1 MKSEVTL
8 ALEREIWD
16 FTHKQSTFGCFEVTI
31 GWFGNQRVD
40 FMTYNTNNEFR
51 CYEIKTSKSD
61 FFSKSKTTFVGHYNY
76 FVLTAELFNE
86 VKGEIKKG
94 VGIYVGGRGLIK
106 KARRQELIV
115 DRNVLMSSMI
125 RSLCR
130 EFAKQMDSGN
140 PTKIEIYN
148 REIAQHKRMA
158 EFYRKDC
165 LHMEEAVRKR
175 FGRDWR
181 NAMEIY
187 NESGRKD
194 VYRDCQ
200 EE

>member
-51 CYEIKTSKSD
+51 CYEIKISKSD
-61 FFSKSKTTFVGHYNY
+61 FYSKSQTTFVGHYNY
-76 FVLTAELFNE
+76 FVLTAELFDE
-86 VKGEIKKG
+86 VKGEIKNG
-94 VGIYVGGRGLIK
+94 VGIYVGGRGLVK
-106 KARRQELIV
+106 KARRQELKV
-115 DRNVLMSSMI
+115 DRYVLMSSMI

-130 EFAKQMDSGN
+130 EFTKQMDSGN

-158 EFYRKDC
+158 ESYRKDC
-165 LHMEEAVRKR
+165 LYMEEAVRKR
-175 FGRDWR
+175 FGHSWYD
-181 NAMEIY
+181 APEIY
-187 NESGRKD
+187 NESGRMRVCED
-194 VYRDCQ
+194 G
-200 EE
+200 